1 VYYRLARGRKAT
13 NKRQP
18 PAPIAPRLLAHMRR
32 WHRLGIVARYFVEH
46 NGQGVKSVKTGFKR
60 GVKLSGPSLDMGNVT
75 PHTRAIRPLR
85 G

>member
-1 VYYRLARGRKAT
+1 
-13 NKRQP
+13 
-18 PAPIAPRLLAHMRR
+18 MRR
-32 WHRLGIVARYFVEH
+32 WHRRGIVARYFVEH